1 MNRRSHGVREK
12 STRRLV
18 GLGLLCLILT
28 AATTEADTILTCTF
42 TDGTAGFQA
51 DPGKP
56 IKATLNTREK
66 PWTVVFA
73 GLDSDRPRFKGNT
86 GEEDLIVLKRS
97 SQVLWLAEVPPLG
110 GINVWTIFLEH
121 NMATMSK
128 QYDLMGPFALLSMG
142 RCK

>member
-1 MNRRSHGVREK
+1 MIARAAA
-12 STRRLV
+12 
-18 GLGLLCLILT
+18 LGLLFTTLT
-28 AATTEADTILTCTF
+28 AWPAPADTIMTCTF

-97 SQVLWLAEVPPLG
+97 PRVLWLAEGPPVG
-110 GINVWTIFLEH
+110 GVDVWTIVLVAH
-121 NMATMSK
+121 MAPTAK
-128 QYDLMGPFALLSMG
+128 
-142 RCK
+142 